1 MAEVRA
7 MTMDDYDQVI
17 DLWRRTPDFRPG
29 SFPPDVV
36 TRYLTRNPDL
46 STVAVADRQVIGTI
60 LCGHDGRR
68 GSLYNVTVAPEF
80 RKQGIAKKM
89 LEGCQNGL
97 KAEGIRVAFRF
108 TYAHNKDA
116 AAFWAHEGWVAA
128 PHIVYHDKAL

>member
-1 MAEVRA
+1 MVEVRA

-36 TRYLTRNPDL
+36 ARYLTRNPDL
-46 STVAVADRQVIGTI
+46 STVAVADRHVIGTI

-80 RKQGIAKKM
+80 RRQGIAKKM
-89 LEGCQNGL
+89 IERCQNGL
-97 KAEGIRVAFRF
+97 KAEGIRGFLGTRGLDCSASCRL
-108 TYAHNKDA
+108 
-116 AAFWAHEGWVAA
+116 
-128 PHIVYHDKAL
+128 P